1 MSKLALPIL
10 FVLSLGS
17 LLLGCQSTE
26 SAPEESHSGITDS
39 LTQQESQVELI
50 KEIDQSRLLAW
61 LDSPATPLTLID
73 VRSPEEY
80 ATGHIDRAINIPHY
94 KIIANPS
101 LVSQFSDHP
110 VVIYCRS
117 GARASKVTDA
127 LKQSGLTQNI
137 YHLQGD
143 IIAWNEAKLPLVVE

>member
-1 MSKLALPIL
+1 MSKLALPVL

-26 SAPEESHSGITDS
+26 SGPEASHSGISDS
-39 LTQQESQVELI
+39 LTQQQSQVELI
-50 KEIDQSRLLAW
+50 KEIDQSQLLAW
-61 LDSPATPLTLID
+61 LDSPEASLTLID

-80 ATGHIDRAINIPHY
+80 AAGHIDRAINIPHY

-101 LVSQFSDHP
+101 LVSQYNEQP

-137 YHLQGD
+137 YHLKGD
-143 IIAWNEAKLPLVVE
+143 IIAWNGAKLPLVVE